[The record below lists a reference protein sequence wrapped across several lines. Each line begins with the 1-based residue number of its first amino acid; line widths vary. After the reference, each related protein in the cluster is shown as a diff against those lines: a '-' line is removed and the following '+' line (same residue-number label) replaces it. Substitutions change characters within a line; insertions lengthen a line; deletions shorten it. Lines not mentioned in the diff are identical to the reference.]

1 MQPYSILN
9 SRAVFTQRHLAQLRK
24 RDAVYIGINNAAQ
37 PFPEPKCIALV
48 SARALGRVIGKA
60 GDWSQITF
68 YCAQDIAGCD
78 LTGRAGQFVP
88 PWLPR
93 TLATKPARDNG
104 VTICSRY
111 FWLMPWLSLI
121 AFNGRRSSSE

>member
-9 SRAVFTQRHLAQLRK
+9 SRAVFTQRHLTQLRK

-48 SARALGRVIGKA
+48 SARALGCVIGKA

-68 YCAQDIAGCD
+68 HCAQDIAGCD

-88 PWLPR
+88 
-93 TLATKPARDNG
+93 APAAAQARFASFRKCTDVYLRCYRNG
-104 VTICSRY
+104 TPVTR
-111 FWLMPWLSLI
+111 LTV
-121 AFNGRRSSSE
+121 AV